1 MITRNAR
8 QAERAEEV
16 MLVDEED
23 RELGPAGKLAA
34 HEAGGSLH
42 RAFSVFVFDAGGRL
56 LLQRRAE
63 GKYHFGG
70 LWTNT
75 CCGHPRPGETVEA
88 AAGRRLFEE
97 MGLSLGLTRVTSF
110 VYEASDPESGLT
122 EREYDHVLS
131 GVYEAQDID
140 PDPKEVSDWT
150 WVSPQEL
157 ARDLEENPLSYT
169 PWFPLAAAQ
178 LYSLRDGESAGEIRA
193 G

>member
-1 MITRNAR
+1 MITSNPRRAG
-8 QAERAEEV
+8 RAEEV
-16 MLVDEED
+16 VLVDEGD

-97 MGLSLGLTRVTSF
+97 MGLSLELTPVTSF

-122 EREYDHVLS
+122 EREYDHVLRGLYDDRV
-131 GVYEAQDID
+131 GVPD
-140 PDPKEVSDWT
+140 PDPAEVSDWA
-150 WVSPQEL
+150 WISREEL
-157 ARDLEENPLSYT
+157 SRYLAENPGTFT
-169 PWFPLAAAQ
+169 PWFPLAVAQ
-178 LYSLRDGESAGEIRA
+178 LYGEGI
-193 G
+193 